1 MTKML
6 HCIFFHHLLRRHH
19 NYHCRSCADSACPNL
34 RSRVRSPSWYK
45 WGKVWH
51 SHSVPLLVQ
60 MRQSVTLTLSP
71 VVDTNEAKC
80 DTHIHFR
87 CWCKW
92 GKVWHSHP
100 VPLLVQMR
108 QSVTLTLSPV
118 VSTNEAKCG
127 THTQSRCW
135 YKWGK
140 VWHSHS
146 LPCLWWYC
154 SSFFSPC
161 YNRTSWLGVK
171 HQVNSCVSWDERL
184 GHLEL
189 LPLSESLGA
198 GRARWG

>member
-1 MTKML
+1 MSFYQNLYRNYDKCKNTLYFYHHHDKDTTLYIFFIIFILIMTKIL
-6 HCIFFHHLLRRHH
+6 HCILFIIIFFVVITIIIAVYVPVRHVPIFPVVGTNETKCDTH
-19 NYHCRSCADSACPNL
+19 TQ
-34 RSRVRSPSWYK
+34 SRCWYK

-60 MRQSVTLTLSP
+60 MRQSVNS
-71 VVDTNEAKC
+71 D
-80 DTHIHFR
+80 
-87 CWCKW
+87 
-92 GKVWHSHP
+92 
-100 VPLLVQMR
+100 
-108 QSVTLTLSPV
+108 
-118 VSTNEAKCG
+118 
-127 THTQSRCW
+127 
-135 YKWGK
+135 
-140 VWHSHS
+140 S
-146 LPCLWWYC
+146 LPCLWRYC

>member
-1 MTKML
+1 MTNIKIHYIFIITTTKIL
-6 HCIFFHHLLRRHH
+6 HCIFSSSSL
-19 NYHCRSCADSACPNL
+19 SS
-34 RSRVRSPSWYK
+34 SWQRYYIVYYLSSSSSLSLK
-45 WGKVWH
+45 LSLPFMWPFGM
-51 SHSVPLLVQ
+51 SQFFPLLVQ
-60 MRQSVTLTLSP
+60 MSQSVTLTLSP
-71 VVDTNEAKC
+71 VVGTNEAKC
-80 DTHIHFR
+80 D
-87 CWCKW
+87 
-92 GKVWHSHP
+92 
-100 VPLLVQMR
+100 
-108 QSVTLTLSPV
+108 
-118 VSTNEAKCG
+118 

-154 SSFFSPC
+154 SSCFSPC

-189 LPLSESLGA
+189 LPLCESLGA